1 MFEVVKNTE
10 LGTIW
15 MPVNYKA
22 NVTLYVGQ
30 LVYCPSGTDYL
41 VPLGAASS
49 ADTDKPMGVVVA
61 TNRRTALYD
70 ATYKTNS
77 IAGATTAATQTAV
90 EKQASQGAMFGVGD
104 PIPLVQIK
112 LIGPQTEVKGRIY
125 SSTYG
130 TAITP
135 FNPQAA
141 TTGQYVKVSE
151 ASATSVAGNTTFY
164 CRSGANKGIYRVPS
178 TVANATNVTTNTFAT
193 YFPNSVATTDYWVK
207 ANVRQGLSKIQF
219 DTYSM
224 CVLAE
229 ETYSTNYYTVLV
241 EEVNLEEAG
250 KEYVIFR
257 FV

>member
-15 MPVNYKA
+15 MPVNY

-61 TNRRTALYD
+61 TNRRTALYN

-135 FNPQAA
+135 FNPQSASA
-141 TTGQYVKVSE
+141 TGQIVYVSE
-151 ASATSVAGNTTFY
+151 ASASSVAGNTTFY

-178 TVANATNVTTNTFAT
+178 TVANASNVTTNTFAT